1 MPEILSMLLF
11 DSSRRQLIKMLK
23 QSMDEI
29 PHDSPDEAERARRE
43 NLRKAYK
50 AGDRL
55 VRESWTWNSA

>member
-11 DSSRRQLIKMLK
+11 HSSRRQLIKMLK

-43 NLRKAYK
+43 NLHKAYK